1 MTAVVRAERLTK
13 DFPTG
18 FWRPRPHRALDALSF
33 DVPTGGVF
41 GLLGPNGAGK
51 TTTLKLIVDLLRPTS
66 GRAEVLGR
74 PAGDVEARRRLGFL
88 PEHPAFY
95 DHLTAE
101 ELLSYFGGLFG
112 YTGEGRRQ
120 RVTRMLD
127 LVGLGE
133 ARRRPLRQYSKGM
146 VQRVGLAQALI
157 NDPELVILD
166 EPMSG
171 LDPLGRREVR
181 EIILTLRDEGRTVLF
196 SSHIL
201 SDAELLCSR
210 VGILSKGQLVAA
222 GSVDDLTAGGG
233 RGWEIVV
240 GDLSP
245 AVAERLGSRVLR
257 VTRIADRRYTIDLA
271 ADLRPEP
278 LIAELAD
285 AGATLVSVTPL
296 RTTLEDVFV
305 ARVGERPGPGAPHS
319 PSPAASTRQPPAGT
333 PEAR

>member
-1 MTAVVRAERLTK
+1 MTAVVRTERLTK
-13 DFPTG
+13 DFLTG
-18 FWRPRPHRALDALSF
+18 FWRPRPYRALDALSF
-33 DVPTGGVF
+33 DIPAGGVF

-74 PAGDVEARRRLGFL
+74 PAGDVDARGRLGFL

-101 ELLSYFGGLFG
+101 ELLAYFAGLFG
-112 YTGEGRRQ
+112 YTGEDRRQ
-120 RVTRMLD
+120 RVSRMLD
-127 LVGLGE
+127 LVGLDD

-181 EIILTLRDEGRTVLF
+181 EIILGLRDEGRTVLF

-210 VGILSKGQLVAA
+210 VGILSKGRLVAS
-222 GSVDDLTAGGG
+222 GTVDDLTASGG
-233 RGWEIVV
+233 RGWEVV
-240 GDLSP
+240 ASDLAP
-245 AVAERLGSRVLR
+245 EVAERLRPRVRR

-271 ADLRPEP
+271 GDVRPEP
-278 LIAELAD
+278 LVAELAA

-305 ARVGERPGPGAPHS
+305 ERVAR
-319 PSPAASTRQPPAGT
+319 
-333 PEAR
+333 